1 VSIRA
6 KLYAAIALSTIGPVL
21 TTAIAL
27 AAMSTLG
34 DRFSDVERSSANV
47 ELALNLKF
55 GVTDVNGWQTA
66 YGYDDGASRPR
77 YERSLRQLEQDLGTA
92 RRRLRTGAERRLLD
106 RLTQQLDTFKRLDD
120 RAYAALKNDRPE
132 VTKQIFL
139 GPEIRQ
145 FEAMAATA
153 QQLADQER
161 RSARAARAGF
171 TKART
176 DARRKLVAVALGAGI
191 VIVLLLITAQ
201 DVARRALE
209 ERREEARA

>member
-34 DRFSDVERSSANV
+34 DRFTDVERSSANV
-47 ELALNLKF
+47 ELALDLKF

-77 YERSLRQLEQDLGTA
+77 YEGSLRALEGDLATA
-92 RRRLRTGAERRLLD
+92 RRRFPAGLENRQVETLAG
-106 RLTQQLDTFKRLDD
+106 QLETFKRLDD
-120 RAYAALKNDRPE
+120 RAYTALQNDHPE

-145 FEAMAATA
+145 FEAMARTA
-153 QQLADQER
+153 DQLAARER
-161 RSARAARAGF
+161 ARAAAARAGF
-171 TKART
+171 TDARK

-209 ERREEARA
+209 RREEAPA

>member
-34 DRFSDVERSSANV
+34 DRFTDVERSSANV

-77 YERSLRQLEQDLGTA
+77 YEESLRTLEANLATA
-92 RRRLRTGAERRLLD
+92 RRRFGTGADRRLLD
-106 RLTQQLDTFKRLDD
+106 RLTGQLDTFKRLDD
-120 RAYAALKNDRPE
+120 RAYAALQNDRPE

-153 QQLADQER
+153 DQLAAQER
-161 RSARAARAGF
+161 KSAAAARAGF
-171 TKART
+171 TDART

-201 DVARRALE
+201 DVARQAL

>member
-34 DRFSDVERSSANV
+34 DRFTDVERSSANV

-77 YERSLRQLEQDLGTA
+77 YEASLKALENDLATA
-92 RRRLRTGAERRLLD
+92 RRRFRTGTERRLLD
-106 RLTQQLDTFKRLDD
+106 QLTQQLDTFKRLDD
-120 RAYAALKNDRPE
+120 RAYAALQNDRPE

-153 QQLADQER
+153 QQLADHER
-161 RSARAARAGF
+161 RAARAARAGF
-171 TKART
+171 ADARD

-191 VIVLLLITAQ
+191 VIILLLITAQ

-209 ERREEARA
+209 ERREEAPA

>member
-34 DRFSDVERSSANV
+34 DRFTDVERSSANV

-77 YERSLRQLEQDLGTA
+77 YEASLRALEQDLATA
-92 RRRLRTGAERRLLD
+92 RRRFRTGAERRLLD
-106 RLTQQLDTFKRLDD
+106 RLTQQLDTFKSLDD
-120 RAYAALKNDRPE
+120 RAYAALQNDRPE

>member
-1 VSIRA
+1 MSIRA

-34 DRFSDVERSSANV
+34 DRFTDVERSSANV

-77 YERSLRQLEQDLGTA
+77 YEESLRTLEANLATA
-92 RRRLRTGAERRLLD
+92 RRRFGTGADRRLLD
-106 RLTQQLDTFKRLDD
+106 RLTGQLDTFKRLDD
-120 RAYAALKNDRPE
+120 RAYAALQNDRPE

-153 QQLADQER
+153 DQLAAQER
-161 RSARAARAGF
+161 KSAAAARAGF
-171 TKART
+171 TDART

-201 DVARRALE
+201 DVARSAL

>member
-1 VSIRA
+1 MSIRA

-47 ELALNLKF
+47 EPALNLKF

-77 YERSLRQLEQDLGTA
+77 YEASLRALEADLATA
-92 RRRLRTGAERRLLD
+92 AGASRPGRAPSRRPAHAAARHVQAPRRPRLR
-106 RLTQQLDTFKRLDD
+106 
-120 RAYAALKNDRPE
+120 ALQNDRPRSRSRSSS
-132 VTKQIFL
+132 V
-139 GPEIRQ
+139 PRSAQ

-153 QQLADQER
+153 QDLADQER
-161 RSARAARAGF
+161 RAPARRGAGF
-171 TKART
+171 TEART

>member
-27 AAMSTLG
+27 AAMATLG
-34 DRFSDVERSSANV
+34 DRFADVERSAARL
-47 ELALNLKF
+47 ELALDLKF

-77 YERSLRQLEQDLGTA
+77 YVASLASLERDLATA
-92 RRRLRTGAERRLLD
+92 RRRFATVPERRLVDTLD
-106 RLTQQLDTFKRLDD
+106 RQLDAFKRLDEQ
-120 RAYAALKNDRPE
+120 AYAALQNDHPE
-132 VTKQIFL
+132 VTKRIFL

-145 FEAMAATA
+145 FEAMASTA
-153 QQLADQER
+153 DQLANRER
-161 RSARAARAGF
+161 ARAVAARAGF
-171 TKART
+171 TEART
-176 DARRKLVAVALGAGI
+176 DARRKLVAVALGAGV
-191 VIVLLLITAQ
+191 VIILLLLTAQ
-201 DVARRALE
+201 DVARQAL

>member
-1 VSIRA
+1 MSIRA

-34 DRFSDVERSSANV
+34 DRFTDVERSSANV

-77 YERSLRQLEQDLGTA
+77 YEESLRTLEANLATA
-92 RRRLRTGAERRLLD
+92 RRRFGTGADRRLLD
-106 RLTQQLDTFKRLDD
+106 RLTGQLDTFKRLDD
-120 RAYAALKNDRPE
+120 RAYAALQNDRPE

-153 QQLADQER
+153 DQLAAQER
-161 RSARAARAGF
+161 KSAAAARAGF
-171 TKART
+171 TDART

-201 DVARRALE
+201 DVARQAL

>member
-34 DRFSDVERSSANV
+34 DRFTDVERSSANV

-55 GVTDVNGWQTA
+55 GVTDFNGWQTA

-77 YERSLRQLEQDLGTA
+77 YEASLRAFQRDLATA
-92 RRRLRTGAERRLLD
+92 RRRFTRGREKTLTDALTTQLREFVRLD
-106 RLTQQLDTFKRLDD
+106 RL
-120 RAYAALKNDRPE
+120 AYEALQNDKPE
-132 VTKQIFL
+132 VTKRIFL

-161 RSARAARAGF
+161 RSARVARVGF
-171 TKART
+171 TDARM

>member
-34 DRFSDVERSSANV
+34 DRFSDVERSAANL

-55 GVTDVNGWQTA
+55 GVTDFNGWQTA

-77 YERSLRQLEQDLGTA
+77 YEASLRAFERDLATA
-92 RRRLRTGAERRLLD
+92 RRRFTSGPEKALTDDLTSQLREFVRLD
-106 RLTQQLDTFKRLDD
+106 RQ
-120 RAYAALKNDRPE
+120 AYAALLNDHPE
-132 VTKQIFL
+132 VTKRIFL

-145 FEAMAATA
+145 FETMAATA
-153 QQLADQER
+153 QRLADQER
-161 RSARAARAGF
+161 TRAVAARKGF
-171 TKART
+171 TDART

-201 DVARRALE
+201 DVARQALE
-209 ERREEARA
+209 RRKEARA

>member
-34 DRFSDVERSSANV
+34 ARFTDVERSAANQ

-55 GVTDVNGWQTA
+55 DVTDVNGWQTA

-77 YERSLRQLEQDLGTA
+77 YEEALRRLEDNLATA
-92 RRRLRTGAERRLLD
+92 RRRFSTNPERGLVD
-106 RLTQQLDTFKRLDD
+106 TLTQQLATFKRLDD
-120 RAYAALKNDRPE
+120 RAYTALRNGRPE
-132 VTKQIFL
+132 VTKRIFL

-145 FEAMAATA
+145 FEAMAGTA
-153 QQLADQER
+153 EQLASHER
-161 RSARAARAGF
+161 ARAAEARAGF
-171 TKART
+171 TDARR

-209 ERREEARA
+209 RREEAPA

>member
-1 VSIRA
+1 VTIRA
-6 KLYAAIALSTIGPVL
+6 KLYAAIAMTILGPVITIGVAFAAFQSL
-21 TTAIAL
+21 SDRFDEVSDRSDRQAL
-27 AAMSTLG
+27 ALEIKYA
-34 DRFSDVERSSANV
+34 
-47 ELALNLKF
+47 
-55 GVTDVNGWQTA
+55 VTDVNGWQTA

-77 YERSLRQLEQDLGTA
+77 YEASLRALEQDLATA
-92 RRRLRTGAERRLLD
+92 RLRFRSGAERRLLD
-106 RLTQQLDTFKRLDD
+106 RLTQQLDTFRSLDD
-120 RAYAALKNDRPE
+120 RAYTALQDDRPE

-161 RSARAARAGF
+161 GSARAARAGF
-171 TKART
+171 TEART

-209 ERREEARA
+209 ERREEART